1 MVVTNFTSVDYV
13 FDDKEDFY
21 TNVDYTLPDSFE
33 VLDQGTIQILHNQDL
48 NLLGPHPL
56 TM

>member
-33 VLDQGTIQILHNQDL
+33 VLDQGTIQLLHNQDF
-48 NLLGPHPL
+48 HFF
-56 TM
+56 